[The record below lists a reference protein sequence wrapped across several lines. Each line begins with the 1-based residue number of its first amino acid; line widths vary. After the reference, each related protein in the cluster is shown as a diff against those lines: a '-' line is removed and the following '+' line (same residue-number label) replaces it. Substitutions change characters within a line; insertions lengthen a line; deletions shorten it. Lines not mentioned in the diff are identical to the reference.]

1 MLNGCSCTTAGRISE
16 AQVGRCVGVLN
27 IEILGIDHISSRIKE
42 LEAEEVEY
50 VGGTP
55 RSKSRSAQ
63 HMLKYGTS
71 AIPSIVDKSAEHV
84 IYPRSAKEAMTPPPS
99 ID

>member
-1 MLNGCSCTTAGRISE
+1 MLNGSLCTTAGRIRE
-16 AQVGRCVGVLN
+16 AQVDGCIGVLN
-27 IEILGIDHISSRIKE
+27 IEILGIDHISSWIKE

-71 AIPSIVDKSAEHV
+71 AIPILVAKSAGHV
-84 IYPRSAKEAMTPPPS
+84 IYPRSAKEAMTPPFN
-99 ID
+99 